1 MLVDELVR
9 DQAQTLVTTTE
20 STPLIEVINVFTATK
35 VSALIVTDE
44 TGQTVGIVSEQDVVR
59 SIARFGPGAF
69 TYPISR
75 VEREDL
81 VKCSCNEPVK
91 LLARRMVEDGLR
103 HVAVF
108 RGGVLVGVISSEDLL
123 SCLAQDRH

>member
-44 TGQTVGIVSEQDVVR
+44 TGQTV
-59 SIARFGPGAF
+59 
-69 TYPISR
+69 
-75 VEREDL
+75 
-81 VKCSCNEPVK
+81 
-91 LLARRMVEDGLR
+91 
-103 HVAVF
+103 
-108 RGGVLVGVISSEDLL
+108 
-123 SCLAQDRH
+123 